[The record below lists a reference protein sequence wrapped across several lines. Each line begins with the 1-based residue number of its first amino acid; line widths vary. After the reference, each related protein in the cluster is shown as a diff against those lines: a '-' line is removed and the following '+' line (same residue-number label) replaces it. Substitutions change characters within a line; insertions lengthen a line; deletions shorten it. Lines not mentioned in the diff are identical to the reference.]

1 MSKIEIRDASQ
12 GTNGSF
18 NRTRKTKKNRRKAI
32 IIVLVC
38 LFILILGVGAFSY
51 YYAMSK
57 LDKVKRVEEE
67 AELTNKELS
76 CVDVNGYANILL
88 IGVDARDMSSFDDAR
103 FDCIII
109 ASIEEKTGKV
119 HLPSVYRDTLLKI
132 GDDDMY
138 EKINAA
144 LAYGGSKEGPKLLM
158 KSLNQAFDLNISKY
172 VMFNFKSVADM
183 VDALDGVDVN
193 VEEYEIEELNKFT
206 VKSAVYTG
214 RTEDQYN
221 LVEKPGLQ
229 TLTGPQAV
237 SYGRI
242 RKGVGD
248 DFKRTERMRIIAG
261 LLLDKIKK
269 QSVKKIDKLL
279 DIVMPEIRTNLSN
292 SDILALAF
300 NAIKY
305 NIKGSDSMPYNVTTG
320 YLSGVSYVFPAN
332 LRDDVIEMHKKVF
345 NDVSYYPSETVES
358 ISEQII
364 YLSTGSSQY
373 TDIPEEVIETPIV
386 PETPAPQET
395 PSDPEPN
402 VTPGTGD
409 TPSQSENPPTPPDS
423 GNGNGTNNGGSGSNE
438 GDNNPPAPDPGPDPN
453 NGGGAPNP
461 DTPPGDSPIVKP

>member
-88 IGVDARDMSSFDDAR
+88 IGVDARDMTSFDDAR
-103 FDCIII
+103 SDCIII

-119 HLPSVYRDTLLKI
+119 QLTSVYRDTLLKI
-132 GDDDMY
+132 GDEDMY
-138 EKINAA
+138 EKINSA

-172 VMFNFKSVADM
+172 VMFNFKSVADI
-183 VDALDGVDVN
+183 VDALGGVDVDI
-193 VEEYEIEELNKFT
+193 EEYEIDELNRCT
-206 VKSAVYTG
+206 VESAIHTG
-214 RTEDQYN
+214 RKESEYTPIER
-221 LVEKPGLQ
+221 PGKY

-237 SYGRI
+237 SYGRM
-242 RKGVGD
+242 RNGVGD

-261 LLLDKIKK
+261 LLLEKIKK

-279 DIVMPEIRTNLSN
+279 DIVMPQIRTNLSN

-300 NAIKY
+300 SAAKY
-305 NIKGSDSMPYNVTTG
+305 NITGSESMPYNLTTG

-345 NDVSYYPSETVES
+345 NDLSYQPSDSVER

-364 YLSTGSSQY
+364 YLSSGSSQY
-373 TDIPEEVIETPIV
+373 TDNPEEYIEPPITTETVAPSDTPSA
-386 PETPAPQET
+386 PET
-395 PSDPEPN
+395 N
-402 VTPGTGD
+402 VTP
-409 TPSQSENPPTPPDS
+409 NPEPTPPQNDTPATEPE
-423 GNGNGTNNGGSGSNE
+423 NGSGTNNGGNGAIPEPGN
-438 GDNNPPAPDPGPDPN
+438 DQPTNPEPQPDPN
-453 NGGGAPNP
+453 NGGQSDPEPA
-461 DTPPGDSPIVKP
+461 PGDGSVVKP